1 MCTEKVK
8 TMYCAC
14 LFQDRDR
21 DLGGGE
27 CGVDPHPT
35 VGQ

>member
-1 MCTEKVK
+1 MGRESERDT
-8 TMYCAC
+8 C
-14 LFQDRDR
+14 LFQDRDC

-27 CGVDPHPT
+27 CSVDPHPT